1 MNRLVNWID
10 LGSLIKLIYFNGD
23 CLFID
28 RQRFNNGFGTII
40 QLDYDTC
47 KFEYSL

>member
-1 MNRLVNWID
+1 MNRLINWVDFGASIQ
-10 LGSLIKLIYFNGD
+10 LIYQDGE
-23 CLFID
+23 CLYID

-47 KFEYSL
+47 KREYSL